1 MTLYTKM
8 IDERIAGTL
17 AATGCIGEIAGQGFT
32 TDRKV
37 SIDHPNAPGVRRPG
51 IFSGPPCRPA
61 RRLKPWPH
69 CLAGRHLPEPF
80 LRPLEAKAKASSATR
95 RLAWVAFPVS

>member
-8 IDERIAGTL
+8 IDERIADTL
-17 AATGCIGEIAGQGFT
+17 AVTGCIGEIAGQGFT

-51 IFSGPPCRPA
+51 ILSGRLSLPRCSFS
-61 RRLKPWPH
+61 H
-69 CLAGRHLPEPF
+69 HLPEPF
-80 LRPLEAKAKASSATR
+80 RPLEAKAKITASSATR
-95 RLAWVAFPVS
+95 RLAWAAFPVS